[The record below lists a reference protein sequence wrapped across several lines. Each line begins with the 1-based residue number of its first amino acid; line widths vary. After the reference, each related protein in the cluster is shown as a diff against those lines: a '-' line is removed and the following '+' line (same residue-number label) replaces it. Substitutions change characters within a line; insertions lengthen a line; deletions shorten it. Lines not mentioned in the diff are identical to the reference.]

1 LWFLSVHVVA
11 ENNNVAAQLKLKLTS
26 HLEADV
32 PASEAGV
39 SDVARTKAPDQPYSS
54 CAQVLIRTHYPD
66 GKADPMHLPKDV
78 STSSYERMVDIYQY
92 LGG

>member
-1 LWFLSVHVVA
+1 VHVVA

-39 SDVARTKAPDQPYSS
+39 SDVARTKAPDQPYR
-54 CAQVLIRTHYPD
+54 VLALKFAYEVSE
-66 GKADPMHLPKDV
+66 ADPMSMPKEI
-78 STSSYERMVDIYQY
+78 STSSYERVVDIYQY